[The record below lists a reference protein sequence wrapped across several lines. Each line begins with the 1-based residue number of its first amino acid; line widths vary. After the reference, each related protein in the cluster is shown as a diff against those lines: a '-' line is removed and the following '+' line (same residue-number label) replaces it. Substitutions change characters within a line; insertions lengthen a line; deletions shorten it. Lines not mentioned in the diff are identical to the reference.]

1 MAVFITSSSYQ
12 SWPVTEREWTNVL

>member
-12 SWPVTEREWTNVL
+12 LWPVTEREWTKVL